1 MLLIAVQTFH
11 DAREDVLRAVGDRFE
26 CDDARGSELIGHG
39 LATAAAEQP
48 KPKRAPR
55 GKAAKKEA

>member
-11 DAREDVLRAVGDRFE
+11 DAQADTLRAVGDRFE
-26 CDDARGSELIGHG
+26 CGADRASELIGYG
-39 LATAAAEQP
+39 LATASAEQP

-55 GKAAKKEA
+55 RKAAGKE